1 MELKRLN
8 KRMVEL
14 GLAESRR
21 KADELIRSG
30 KVSVDGKTTDE
41 LGKKVSDQNEVLV
54 SGKSGIKRD
63 DIYVAFNKPK
73 GLICS
78 HNGQGG
84 QTIFDKLPKNFAGLK
99 IAGRLD
105 RDSEGLV
112 ILSSD
117 GAFVNELIHP
127 SRNKQKTYIVRTNQE
142 ISTEEI
148 DKLNKGVKLE
158 DGVSKL
164 KVKAIKPN
172 EVRIIM
178 TEGRNRQIRR
188 SLEAVG
194 KKVISLQRIKL
205 GNFALGSIT
214 PNEFRFIKPE
224 DVL

>member
-30 KVSVDGKTTDE
+30 KVSIDGKTTDE

-117 GAFVNELIHP
+117 GVFVNELIHP

-205 GNFALGSIT
+205 GNFALGSIA

>member
-30 KVSVDGKTTDE
+30 KVSIDGKTTDE

-205 GNFALGSIT
+205 GNFALGSIA